1 MATGTL
7 RATFTVGDIVATRVN
22 AFREERCLGRP
33 PELWVTVEIKDQ
45 IDGDEL
51 VGKPAALELGRR
63 GRDMRHFVGLVE
75 AITVVGSPIAGGI
88 GVDLYRFHLVSPLSL
103 LEHVVTCEIF
113 QELDVKAIISKVL
126 DDYGIGPDGYEWRL
140 TGSYP
145 KRDYCVQYNECTLDF
160 ITRLIEEEGI
170 YYFTDFSVEGA
181 KIIFADDSTAG
192 DDLEGADNR
201 LPFRPDSD
209 QDGQHDSVRSIDD
222 RRRVRSGKFVLRDY
236 DFTRPEL
243 DMTVDAA
250 ADIDTDLE
258 RYDYPGGY
266 TEPSEGSRLVQVLLE
281 AEQVERC
288 MLLIEGDCPRL
299 VPGKKVL
306 IEDALHDENNGEY
319 VTTDVM
325 QELVSARSADQMVSL
340 TGVEDAQEREEAFIT
355 RATLLPSDIPYRCP
369 LVTPKPVID
378 GPQTA
383 TVVAPAGSS
392 AEEIHTDEWG
402 RSKVRFH
409 WDLANVF
416 DDKASCWM
424 RTKQQQT
431 SGSMVLPR
439 VDWEVVVEFLE
450 GDPDRPIVTG
460 RMYNGVYMPP
470 YALPE
475 GKSRTAIRSHTTP
488 GGDGHNEVRF
498 EDKAGGEE
506 VYVHAQY
513 DVTVVAANNK
523 TKSIGNCE
531 AKMVGVDS
539 TMSVGANQDIKVT
552 MGGKGSIGADQSL
565 TVGGN
570 RSVEVNALQALKVGG
585 DSTNSVGA
593 NHFEMDGDPLTAL
606 VNLAVE
612 KATEVLQEKA
622 DEMLA
627 QVDAY
632 VQDKVNQVMDPINN
646 MQEQVGRV
654 AEAMDAVSQG
664 QLGEVSTALR
674 EAASL
679 PQVGELGGQMRE
691 AAFGGM
697 QAAGDAAGVEVNAP
711 GEDAEGFS
719 AQTGLDQ
726 LTSGAIEKGVRA
738 GGDVADGALHDLF
751 GEALGL
757 DGAGGGG
764 ASMPNEVFPE
774 LDVAGIDETDR
785 EQGPG
790 HSLNKVDGSLTESAG
805 ALKVAMAITGIN
817 TEVAGDMTQTI
828 GIGRIEGVW
837 ADRTETVDGNKDET
851 AVGLVVLSKGDVSEK
866 VSGSKTCMVGG
877 AIVDLI
883 DGAHTVEASGPATMI
898 AALHKVEAK
907 EKITFKVGDSEVV
920 IEGDGVTFSAPIIAV
935 LSPKIQL
942 TKKAAEN

>member
-7 RATFTVGDIVATRVN
+7 TATFQVGDIVATRVN
-22 AFREERCLGRP
+22 AFREERRLGRP

-45 IDGDEL
+45 IDGDVL
-51 VGKPAALELGRR
+51 VGKPAYLELGRR
-63 GRDMRHFVGLVE
+63 GRDLRPFVGLVE

-88 GVDLYRFHLVSPLSL
+88 GVDLYRFHLVSPISL
-103 LEHVVTCEIF
+103 LDHLVTCEIF
-113 QELDVKAIISKVL
+113 QELDVKEIISKVL
-126 DDYGIGPDGYEWRL
+126 DDYGIGTDGYEWRL
-140 TGSYP
+140 AGSYP
-145 KRDYCVQYNECTLDF
+145 KREYCVQYNESTLDF
-160 ITRLIEEEGI
+160 ISRLIEEEGI
-170 YYFTDFSVEGA
+170 YYFTEFSMDGA
-181 KIIFADDSTAG
+181 KIIFADDSRAA
-192 DDLEGADNR
+192 DDLEGEDNR
-201 LPFRPDSD
+201 LPFRPDSG
-209 QDGQHDSVRSIDD
+209 QDAQHDSVRSIDE
-222 RRRVRSGKFVLRDY
+222 RHQVRSGKFVLRDY
-236 DFTRPEL
+236 DFKRPEL
-243 DMTVDAA
+243 DMTVEVAS
-250 ADIDTDLE
+250 DIDTDLE

-266 TEPSEGSRLVQVLLE
+266 VEPSEGSRLAKILLE
-281 AEQVERC
+281 AEQVERH
-288 MLLIEGDCPRL
+288 MLLIEADCPRL
-299 VPGKKVL
+299 VPGKKVV
-306 IEDALHDENNGEY
+306 IEDALHDEINGEY
-319 VTTDVM
+319 VTVDVM
-325 QELVSARSADQMVSL
+325 QELVSARSADQMKHL
-340 TGVEDAQEREEAFIT
+340 TGVEQGAARDEAFIT
-355 RATLLPSDIPYRCP
+355 RAMLLPAVIPYRCP
-369 LVTPKPVID
+369 LITPKPIIE

-383 TVVAPAGSS
+383 TVVAPAGSPG
-392 AEEIHTDEWG
+392 EEIHTDEWG
-402 RSKVRFH
+402 RCKVRFH

-424 RTKQQQT
+424 RTKQLQT

-439 VDWEVVVEFLE
+439 IDWEVVVEFVE

-460 RMYNGVYMPP
+460 RMYNGVFMPP

-475 GKSRTAIRSHTTP
+475 GKSRTTIRSHTTP
-488 GGDGHNEVRF
+488 DGDGFNEVRF

-506 VYVHAQY
+506 IFVHAQY
-513 DVTVVAANNK
+513 DMTVVAANNK
-523 TKSIGNCE
+523 SKTIGNSE
-531 AKMVGVDS
+531 AKKVGVDS
-539 TMSVGANQDIKVT
+539 TMTVGGDQDIKVT
-552 MGGKGSIGADQSL
+552 MGGKCSIGADQSL
-565 TVGGN
+565 TVGAN
-570 RSVEVNALQALKVGG
+570 RSVEVNALQALKVAG

-622 DEMLA
+622 GEALK

-632 VQDKVNQVMDPINN
+632 VQDKVEQVMAPIND

-691 AAFGGM
+691 AAFGGV
-697 QAAGDAAGVEVNAP
+697 QAAGDAVGVEVNAP
-711 GEDAEGFS
+711 GEDADTFS

-726 LTSGAIEKGVRA
+726 LTMGAIEKGVRA

-764 ASMPNEVFPE
+764 KSMPNEVFPE

-785 EQGPG
+785 EMGPG
-790 HSLNKVDGSLTESAG
+790 HSLNKVGGSLTETAG

-817 TEVAGDMTQTI
+817 TEVAGDMTQTS
-828 GIGRIEGVW
+828 GVARGEGVGG
-837 ADRTETVDGNKDET
+837 DRTETVDGNKDET

-883 DGAHTVEASGPATMI
+883 DGAHTVEASGPVTII
-898 AALHKVEAK
+898 AALHKIQAK
-907 EKITFKVGDSEVV
+907 DKITFKVGGSEVV
-920 IEGDGVTFSAPIIAV
+920 IEGGGVTFSAPIIAV